1 MNIQQH
7 ITANP
12 DIMLG
17 KPIIRGTRIT
27 VELILNKLSDGFSV
41 SDILDMYPHLK
52 VEGIMACIAYAAAVI
67 QSEEMIKTA

>member
-1 MNIQQH
+1 MNNQQH

-27 VELILNKLSDGFSV
+27 VELILNKQSDGFSV
-41 SDILDMYPHLK
+41 SDLQEMYPHL
-52 VEGIMACIAYAAAVI
+52 EAEAI
-67 QSEEMIKTA
+67 QSCIVHGK